1 MTAYCPRCGQE
12 CTDVMNDAGGWCPD
26 HGRVFVN
33 WQRPMPAVPVLDMHG
48 ERIGKGMEIMECG
61 LPVGLVTSV
70 TGPDADYSDAVQRVV
85 AKGPLVTVEYGNGDV
100 AEFLAEQFAEGADYE
115 CRDLEVRT

>member
-33 WQRPMPAVPVLDMHG
+33 WQRPWPSIVVLDATG
-48 ERIGKGMEIMECG
+48 QRIARGME
-61 LPVGLVTSV
+61 T
-70 TGPDADYSDAVQRVV
+70 V
-85 AKGPLVTVEYGNGDV
+85 ALDGRP
-100 AEFLAEQFAEGADYE
+100 EGIV
-115 CRDLEVRT
+115 REVRDMEDGPVVLVESYEFGSTDALLTVRRDPDDELRCYDVEVRP